1 MGSAAEPLLK
11 PLEAGHLSYYVIRL
25 AGTPNESCGNLS
37 ALWIAP
43 STTTIYQLA
52 RHLIPPTPTRNTH
65 IHNPVIAKLHPS
77 LDGLE
82 EMDWACNGI
91 PMLNTPP
98 SVFCHLGVST
108 LFSVRSPR
116 GNHIGLFQGFFS
128 PSLHYHGAS
137 SMELS
142 HNIYLKASDK
152 RHDAVAA
159 VAAAAAAVC
168 CRQSFLSHWWLCL
181 WSYFQFTLWQ
191 CLNRTCRLCFRWN
204 AICAD
209 LIGWFRPHLFVFLC
223 RFKSVIF

>member
-82 EMDWACNGI
+82 EIDWACNGI

-116 GNHIGLFQGFFS
+116 GNHIGLFQGFFFP
-128 PSLHYHGAS
+128 PSLITMALLRWSCLTTFILKLRIREVMLWLLLLPCAADRAS
-137 SMELS
+137 FP
-142 HNIYLKASDK
+142 IDDFA
-152 RHDAVAA
+152 
-159 VAAAAAAVC
+159 
-168 CRQSFLSHWWLCL
+168 F
-181 WSYFQFTLWQ
+181 
-191 CLNRTCRLCFRWN
+191 
-204 AICAD
+204 D
-209 LIGWFRPHLFVFLC
+209 LAFSLPCG
-223 RFKSVIF
+223 SA